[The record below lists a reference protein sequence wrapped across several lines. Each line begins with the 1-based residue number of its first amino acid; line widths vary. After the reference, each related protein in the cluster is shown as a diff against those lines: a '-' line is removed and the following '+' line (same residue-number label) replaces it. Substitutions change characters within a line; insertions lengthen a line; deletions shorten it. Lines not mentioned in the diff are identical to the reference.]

1 MLKVAGSRALPNSA
15 DAKPL
20 TGEDAGI
27 PDPGA
32 KMTSCGLLTRF
43 NKPVPLRSSSV
54 TVLIQGFVADVGC
67 ELLYRNEEPWPVEAV
82 FIFPVDTEAAVY
94 AFQAR
99 LGGTCIQAQLREKK
113 QAQELYGDTLAAGQ
127 SSFLLQQEGAGG
139 DVFSCSLG
147 NLPPGEEAALTL
159 RYVCELPLEPDG
171 AARYVLPAVLR
182 PRYTPHG
189 WDRADATQAVPR
201 VPQGALPY
209 TLSLSATLQSPH
221 GIDRVLSNCSLT
233 PLSYTAGN
241 RTSAQV
247 SLAQDPPWDR
257 DVELL
262 VYYAEPHKPSVV
274 LEARLPEA
282 EPDSLMGNPA
292 VMVTLLPSLPEAVPG
307 QSPAG
312 EFIFLLDRSGSMECP
327 MDGQDRSPQRID
339 SAKETLVLLLKSL
352 PLGCYFN
359 IYGFGSHF
367 ESFYPQSVGYTQQ
380 TMAESLQRVQQLQA
394 DLGGTEILE
403 PLRAIYRSPCRDG
416 HPRQLFVFTD
426 GEVTNTQ
433 DIIAEVQRHQGA
445 HRCFSFGI
453 GAGASTALVKGIARA
468 AGGSAEFITGQDR
481 MQPKALQS
489 LKRALQPAVTGISLS
504 WDLPPGMEAE
514 LLGRGP
520 EVIFPGQ
527 RCLIYAQL
535 RGQPQPPDTA
545 VGCVTLQYRVQD
557 QTYKEML
564 QFPLQPQDGDR
575 LPVHRLAAKWLLLEL
590 EGAMDTGSE
599 GDQHRALATSLS
611 SGVVCSVTAYVGV
624 DTEWR
629 QPVQGPLVR
638 RDIPLADFK
647 AAARIPYTQ
656 CLSLMARRSHRPVP
670 RCASH
675 ECSVLMPAS
684 ALEAREDHPSME
696 LFKNECMARTGRSSP
711 RTCAPQTQNCPPP
724 PPPIAEPGKPPV
736 KGQLRKVLGTRL
748 ARCRGKPER
757 APEESPLLR
766 LVSLQNA
773 DGSWDLDPQLAAALG
788 VSETDARGRMPSQ
801 DMPPGIWATVL
812 AVVWLHGRAAGQRD
826 EWELLEAKAVG
837 WVRGQAGPRLSECLE
852 AANALLGLNI
862 GPAVFE
868 L

>member
-1 MLKVAGSRALPNSA
+1 M
-15 DAKPL
+15 
-20 TGEDAGI
+20 
-27 PDPGA
+27 
-32 KMTSCGLLTRF
+32 SCGLL
-43 NKPVPLRSSSV
+43 NSSNEPVPLRSGSV
-54 TVLIQGFVADVGC
+54 TVLIRGFVADVSC
-67 ELLYRNEEPWPVEAV
+67 ELLYRNEEQGPVEAV
-82 FIFPVDTEAAVY
+82 FVFPVDTEAAVY
-94 AFQAR
+94 AFEAH

-113 QAQELYGDTLAAGQ
+113 QAQELYGDALAGGQ
-127 SSFLLQQEGAGG
+127 SSFLLQQEGTKG

-171 AARYVLPAVLR
+171 AARYMLPAVLR

-189 WDRADATQAVPR
+189 WDGEDVTQGVPR
-201 VPQGALPY
+201 VPQGELPY

-247 SLAQDPPWDR
+247 SLAEVPPWDR

-262 VYYAEPHKPSVV
+262 VYYTEPHKPSAM
-274 LEARLPEA
+274 LEIGLPGA
-282 EPDSLMGNPA
+282 EPGSLMGDPA
-292 VMVTLLPSLPEAVPG
+292 MMVTLLPSLPEAVLG
-307 QSPAG
+307 QSSAG

-327 MDGQDRSPQRID
+327 MDSRDRSPQRID

-359 IYGFGSHF
+359 IYSFGSQF

-380 TMAESLQRVQQLQA
+380 TMAKSLQRVQQLQA
-394 DLGGTEILE
+394 DLGGTEILA
-403 PLRAIYRSPCRDG
+403 PLQAIYRSPCQDG

-426 GEVTNTQ
+426 GEVGNTKEV
-433 DIIAEVQRHQGA
+433 ITEVQRHRGS

-453 GAGASTALVKGIARA
+453 GEGASTALVKGIAQA

-489 LKRALQPAVTGISLS
+489 LKRALQPAMTRISLS
-504 WDLPPGMEAE
+504 WDLPPGMEAA

-545 VGCVTLQYRVQD
+545 MGGVTLQYRIQD
-557 QTYKEML
+557 QTYKETL

-575 LPVHRLAAKWLLLEL
+575 LPVHRLAAKSLLLEL
-590 EGAMDTGSE
+590 EGAVDTRSE
-599 GDQHRALATSLS
+599 RDRHQVLETSLS
-611 SGVVCSVTAYVGV
+611 SGVVCSLTAYVGV
-624 DTEWR
+624 GTER
-629 QPVQGPLVR
+629 GQPVQGPLVR
-638 RDIPLADFK
+638 QDIPLTAFYAAPRRKNLLCSPMGRSPSVPMIQVQGPSCVSVDCAMACNFDNSSDVQVESRCLLIPLCDTHPQGFQREVQLIFPAK
-647 AAARIPYTQ
+647 AA
-656 CLSLMARRSHRPVP
+656 RSGP
-670 RCASH
+670 RAIQK
-675 ECSVLMPAS
+675 
-684 ALEAREDHPSME
+684 
-696 LFKNECMARTGRSSP
+696 FSSGS
-711 RTCAPQTQNCPPP
+711 T
-724 PPPIAEPGKPPV
+724 EHV
-736 KGQLRKVLGTRL
+736 LRKYCKLR
-748 ARCRGKPER
+748 APPETTSQKEW

-773 DGSWDLDPQLAAALG
+773 DSSWDLDPQLAAALG
-788 VSETDARGRMPSQ
+788 VSETSARGRMPSK
-801 DMPPGIWATVL
+801 DMAPSIWATVL
-812 AVVWLHGRAAGQRD
+812 AVVWLHSRAVGQRD

-837 WVRGQAGPRLSECLE
+837 WVRGRAGPRLSECLE
-852 AANALLGLNI
+852 AANTLLGCSV
-862 GPAVFE
+862 GPAVFR

>member
-43 NKPVPLRSSSV
+43 NKLVPLRSSSV
-54 TVLIQGFVADVGC
+54 TVLIRGFVADVGC
-67 ELLYRNEEPWPVEAV
+67 ELLYRNEEPRPVEAV
-82 FIFPVDTEAAVY
+82 FIFPMDTEAAVY
-94 AFQAR
+94 AFQAH
-99 LGGTCIQAQLREKK
+99 LGGTCIQAQLHEKK

-159 RYVCELPLEPDG
+159 CYVCELPLEPDG

-189 WDRADATQAVPR
+189 WDRADVTQAVPR

-247 SLAQDPPWDR
+247 SLAQAPPWDR
-257 DVELL
+257 DVELP
-262 VYYAEPHKPSVV
+262 VYYAESHKPSVV

-282 EPDSLMGNPA
+282 EPGSLMGNPA

-359 IYGFGSHF
+359 IYGFG
-367 ESFYPQSVGYTQQ
+367 
-380 TMAESLQRVQQLQA
+380 
-394 DLGGTEILE
+394 
-403 PLRAIYRSPCRDG
+403 
-416 HPRQLFVFTD
+416 
-426 GEVTNTQ
+426 
-433 DIIAEVQRHQGA
+433 
-445 HRCFSFGI
+445 
-453 GAGASTALVKGIARA
+453 
-468 AGGSAEFITGQDR
+468 
-481 MQPKALQS
+481 
-489 LKRALQPAVTGISLS
+489 
-504 WDLPPGMEAE
+504 
-514 LLGRGP
+514 LLW
-520 EVIFPGQ
+520 
-527 RCLIYAQL
+527 
-535 RGQPQPPDTA
+535 
-545 VGCVTLQYRVQD
+545 
-557 QTYKEML
+557 
-564 QFPLQPQDGDR
+564 
-575 LPVHRLAAKWLLLEL
+575 LPVHRLAAKSLLLEL
-590 EGAMDTGSE
+590 EGAVGAGSE
-599 GDQHRALATSLS
+599 EDRRRALETSLS

-638 RDIPLADFK
+638 RDIPLAGFK
-647 AAARIPYTQ
+647 AAARMPYTQ
-656 CLSLMARRSHRPVP
+656 CLSLMACRSHRPVP

-684 ALEAREDHPSME
+684 PLEAREDHPSME
-696 LFKNECMARTGRSSP
+696 LFKNECMARTGRSGP
-711 RTCAPQTQNCPPP
+711 RTCAPQAQYCLPP

-736 KGQLRKVLGTRL
+736 KGQLWKVLGTRL

-788 VSETDARGRMPSQ
+788 VSETDAKGRMPSQ

-862 GPAVFE
+862 GPAIFK

>member
-1 MLKVAGSRALPNSA
+1 MLEVAGSRAPPSSA

-20 TGEDAGI
+20 AGEDAGI

-32 KMTSCGLLTRF
+32 EMTSCGLLTRF
-43 NKPVPLRSSSV
+43 NKLVPLRSSSV
-54 TVLIQGFVADVGC
+54 TVLIRGFVADMGC
-67 ELLYRNEEPWPVEAV
+67 ELLYRNKEPGPVEAV

-99 LGGTCIQAQLREKK
+99 LGGTCIQAKLHEKK
-113 QAQELYGDTLAAGQ
+113 QAQELYGDALAGGQ

-139 DVFSCSLG
+139 DVFSCSLR
-147 NLPPGEEAALTL
+147 NLPPGEKAALTL
-159 RYVCELPLEPDG
+159 RYVCELSLEPDG
-171 AARYVLPAVLR
+171 AARYVLPAMLR

-189 WDRADATQAVPR
+189 WDRADVTQAVPR
-201 VPQGALPY
+201 VPQGELPY

-241 RTSAQV
+241 RTGAQV
-247 SLAQDPPWDR
+247 SLAQAPPWDR

-262 VYYAEPHKPSVV
+262 VYYAEPHKPSAV
-274 LEARLPEA
+274 LEAGLPEA
-282 EPDSLMGNPA
+282 EPGSLMGNPA

-312 EFIFLLDRSGSMECP
+312 EFIFLLDRSGSMRCP
-327 MDGQDRSPQRID
+327 MDGQNRSPKRIN

-359 IYGFGSHF
+359 IYGFGSSF
-367 ESFYPQSVGYTQQ
+367 ESFYPQSLGYTQQ
-380 TMAESLQRVQQLQA
+380 TMAESLQHVQQLQA
-394 DLGGTEILE
+394 DLGATKILE
-403 PLRAIYRSPCRDG
+403 PLRAIYRSPCQDG
-416 HPRQLFVFTD
+416 HPGQLFVFTD
-426 GEVTNTQ
+426 GEVMNTQ
-433 DIIAEVQRHQGA
+433 DIIAEVQRHQGG

-481 MQPKALQS
+481 MQPNALQS

-504 WDLPPGMEAE
+504 WDLPPRMETE

-535 RGQPQPPDTA
+535 RGQPQLREQGPCPGRPQGLGSPPDTA
-545 VGCVTLQYRVQD
+545 VGCVTLQYRIQD

-575 LPVHRLAAKWLLLEL
+575 LPVHRLAAKSLLLEL
-590 EGAMDTGSE
+590 EGAVGAGSE
-599 GDQHRALATSLS
+599 EDRRRALETSLS
-611 SGVVCSVTAYVGV
+611 SGVVCSLTAYVGV

-638 RDIPLADFK
+638 RDIPLAGFK
-647 AAARIPYTQ
+647 AAARMPYTQ
-656 CLSLMARRSHRPVP
+656 CLSLMACGSHRPVP

-675 ECSVLMPAS
+675 EFSVLMPAS
-684 ALEAREDHPSME
+684 PLEAREDHPSME
-696 LFKNECMARTGRSSP
+696 LFKDECMACTVRSGP
-711 RTCAPQTQNCPPP
+711 RTRAPQAQNCPPP

-748 ARCRGKPER
+748 ARCRGKPGR
-757 APEESPLLR
+757 RLAKLGHHISLLWTVGFSP
-766 LVSLQNA
+766 A
-773 DGSWDLDPQLAAALG
+773 F
-788 VSETDARGRMPSQ
+788 T
-801 DMPPGIWATVL
+801 
-812 AVVWLHGRAAGQRD
+812 
-826 EWELLEAKAVG
+826 
-837 WVRGQAGPRLSECLE
+837 
-852 AANALLGLNI
+852 
-862 GPAVFE
+862 
-868 L
+868 

>member
-1 MLKVAGSRALPNSA
+1 MR
-15 DAKPL
+15 
-20 TGEDAGI
+20 
-27 PDPGA
+27 
-32 KMTSCGLLTRF
+32 SCGLLNSS
-43 NKPVPLRSSSV
+43 NKPVPLRSGSV
-54 TVLIQGFVADVGC
+54 TVLIRGFVADVGC
-67 ELLYRNEEPWPVEAV
+67 ELLYRNDEQGPVEAV
-82 FIFPVDTEAAVY
+82 FVFPVDAEAAVY

-99 LGGTCIQAQLREKK
+99 LGGACIQAQLREKK
-113 QAQELYGDTLAAGQ
+113 QAQEMYGDALAGGQ

-171 AARYVLPAVLR
+171 AARYMLPAVLR

-189 WDRADATQAVPR
+189 WDGEDVTQGVPR
-201 VPQGALPY
+201 VPQGELPY

-241 RTSAQV
+241 WTSAQV
-247 SLAQDPPWDR
+247 SLAEAPPWGR

-262 VYYAEPHKPSVV
+262 VYYAEPHKPSAV
-274 LEARLPEA
+274 LELGLPGA
-282 EPDSLMGNPA
+282 EPGSLMGDPA

-307 QSPAG
+307 QSPSG
-312 EFIFLLDRSGSMECP
+312 EFIFLLDRSGSMRCP
-327 MDGQDRSPQRID
+327 IDGRDRSPQRID

-359 IYGFGSHF
+359 IYGFGSRF
-367 ESFYPQSVGYTQQ
+367 ESFYPQSVAYTQQ
-380 TMAESLQRVQQLQA
+380 TMAESLQRIQQLQA
-394 DLGGTEILE
+394 DLGGTEILA

-426 GEVTNTQ
+426 GEVGNTK
-433 DIIAEVQRHQGA
+433 DVITEVQRHQRS

-453 GAGASTALVKGIARA
+453 GEGASTALVKGIARA

-504 WDLPPGMEAE
+504 WDLPPGMEAA

-545 VGCVTLQYRVQD
+545 VGGVSLQYRIQD
-557 QTYKEML
+557 QTYKETL

-575 LPVHRLAAKWLLLEL
+575 LPVHRLAAKSLLLEL
-590 EGAMDTGSE
+590 EGAVDTGSE
-599 GDQHRALATSLS
+599 GDRCRALETSLS
-611 SGVVCSVTAYVGV
+611 SGVVCSLTAYVGV
-624 DTEWR
+624 DTER
-629 QPVQGPLVR
+629 GQPVQEPLVR
-638 RDIPLADFK
+638 RDIPLAAFG
-647 AAARIPYTQ
+647 AAPRMRRFLCSSVGHSPPVLRAQ
-656 CLSLMARRSHRPVP
+656 AQGLSSVSVDCAMACNLQVKSCRPP
-670 RCASH
+670 
-675 ECSVLMPAS
+675 VL
-684 ALEAREDHPSME
+684 LRDTHPQ
-696 LFKNECMARTGRSSP
+696 SSP
-711 RTCAPQTQNCPPP
+711 RAVGALFSPGTAPPGSLVTLKRSCGSPRHEGRKSCTLSAPPET
-724 PPPIAEPGKPPV
+724 ASKE
-736 KGQLRKVLGTRL
+736 
-748 ARCRGKPER
+748 ER
-757 APEESPLLR
+757 APEVSPLLR

-773 DGSWDLDPQLAAALG
+773 DGSWDLDPRLAAALG

-801 DMPPGIWATVL
+801 DVPPGIWATVL
-812 AVVWLHGRAAGQRD
+812 AVVWLHGRAVGQRD

-837 WVRGQAGPRLSECLE
+837 WLRGQAGPRLSECLE
-852 AANALLGLNI
+852 AANTLLGCSV
-862 GPAVFE
+862 GPAVFG

>member
-1 MLKVAGSRALPNSA
+1 MTGFMTGSSTEYN
-15 DAKPL
+15 
-20 TGEDAGI
+20 TTCGEDTDRGRNRCDTGRASE
-27 PDPGA
+27 DPQPRT
-32 KMTSCGLLTRF
+32 KMTSCGLLNSS
-43 NKPVPLRSSSV
+43 NKPVPLRSGSV
-54 TVLIQGFVADVGC
+54 TVLIRGFVADVGC
-67 ELLYRNEEPWPVEAV
+67 ELLYRNDEPGPVEAV
-82 FIFPVDTEAAVY
+82 FVFPVDAEAAVY

-99 LGGTCIQAQLREKK
+99 LGGASIEAHLREKK
-113 QAQELYGDTLAAGQ
+113 QAQELYGDALAGGQ
-127 SSFLLQQEGAGG
+127 SSFLLQQEGAAG
-139 DVFSCSLG
+139 DIFSCSLG

-171 AARYVLPAVLR
+171 AARYVLPAVLC
-182 PRYTPHG
+182 PRYTPDG
-189 WDRADATQAVPR
+189 WDGEDVTQGVPR
-201 VPQGALPY
+201 VPQGELPY

-221 GIDRVLSNCSLT
+221 GIDRVLSNCSLS
-233 PLSYTAGN
+233 PLSYTSGN
-241 RTSAQV
+241 RTTAQV
-247 SLAQDPPWDR
+247 SLAEAPPWDR

-262 VYYAEPHKPSVV
+262 VYYTEPHKPSAV
-274 LEARLPEA
+274 LEIGLPGA
-282 EPDSLMGNPA
+282 EPGSLMGDPA
-292 VMVTLLPSLPEAVPG
+292 LMVTLLPSLPEAVLG

-327 MDGQDRSPQRID
+327 MDGQDYSPQRID

-359 IYGFGSHF
+359 IYGFGSQF

-394 DLGGTEILE
+394 DLGGTEILA
-403 PLRAIYRSPCRDG
+403 PLRAIYSSPCRDG

-426 GEVTNTQ
+426 GEVVNTQ
-433 DIIAEVQRHQGA
+433 EVITEVQHHRGT

-453 GAGASTALVKGIARA
+453 GEGASTALVKGIARA

-489 LKRALQPAVTGISLS
+489 LKRALQPAMTRISLS

-527 RCLIYAQL
+527 RCLIYARL

-545 VGCVTLQYRVQD
+545 VGGVTLQYRIQD

-599 GDQHRALATSLS
+599 GDQHRALATSLA
-611 SGVVCSVTAYVGV
+611 SGVICSLTAYVGV
-624 DTEWR
+624 DTER
-629 QPVQGPLVR
+629 GQPVQGPLVR
-638 RDIPLADFK
+638 RDIPLADFG
-647 AAARIPYTQ
+647 AATPLQKMCYSAPGP
-656 CLSLMARRSHRPVP
+656 MAWAQGPSDVSMDCAMVCDFEDSSDVP
-670 RCASH
+670 
-675 ECSVLMPAS
+675 EW
-684 ALEAREDHPSME
+684 
-696 LFKNECMARTGRSSP
+696 
-711 RTCAPQTQNCPPP
+711 
-724 PPPIAEPGKPPV
+724 
-736 KGQLRKVLGTRL
+736 
-748 ARCRGKPER
+748 

-773 DGSWDLDPQLAAALG
+773 DGSWDLDPQLATALG

-801 DMPPGIWATVL
+801 DVPPGVWATVL

-837 WVRGQAGPRLSECLE
+837 WVRGRAGPRLSECLE
-852 AANALLGLNI
+852 AANTLLGCSV
-862 GPAVFE
+862 GPAVFS

>member
-1 MLKVAGSRALPNSA
+1 MR
-15 DAKPL
+15 
-20 TGEDAGI
+20 
-27 PDPGA
+27 
-32 KMTSCGLLTRF
+32 SCGLLNSS
-43 NKPVPLRSSSV
+43 NKPVPLRSGSV
-54 TVLIQGFVADVGC
+54 TVLIRGFVADVGC
-67 ELLYRNEEPWPVEAV
+67 ELLYRNDEQGPVEAV
-82 FIFPVDTEAAVY
+82 FVFPMDAEAAVY

-99 LGGTCIQAQLREKK
+99 LGGTCIQAQLQEKK
-113 QAQELYGDTLAAGQ
+113 QAQELYGDALAGGQ
-127 SSFLLQQEGAGG
+127 SSFLLQQEGTGG

-171 AARYVLPAVLR
+171 AARYMLPAVLR

-189 WDRADATQAVPR
+189 WDGEDVTQGVPR
-201 VPQGALPY
+201 VPQGELPY

-247 SLAQDPPWDR
+247 SLAEAPPWDR
-257 DVELL
+257 DMELL
-262 VYYAEPHKPSVV
+262 VYYAEPHKPSAV
-274 LEARLPEA
+274 LEVGLPGA
-282 EPDSLMGNPA
+282 EPGSLMGDPA

-307 QSPAG
+307 QSSAG

-327 MDGQDRSPQRID
+327 MDGRDRSPQRID

-359 IYGFGSHF
+359 IYSFGSRF
-367 ESFYPQSVGYTQQ
+367 ESFYPQSVAYTQQ

-394 DLGGTEILE
+394 DLGGTEILA
-403 PLRAIYRSPCRDG
+403 PLQAIYRSPCQDG

-426 GEVTNTQ
+426 GEVGNTQ
-433 DIIAEVQRHQGA
+433 DVITEVQRHRGT

-453 GAGASTALVKGIARA
+453 GEGASTALVKGIARV

-504 WDLPPGMEAE
+504 WDLPPGMEAA

-520 EVIFPGQ
+520 EVIFFGQ

-535 RGQPQPPDTA
+535 RGQLQPPDTA
-545 VGCVTLQYRVQD
+545 VGGVTLQYRIQD
-557 QTYKEML
+557 QTYKETL

-575 LPVHRLAAKWLLLEL
+575 LPVHRLAAKSLLLEL
-590 EGAMDTGSE
+590 EGAVDTGSE
-599 GDQHRALATSLS
+599 GDRRRALETSLS
-611 SGVVCSVTAYVGV
+611 SGVVCSLTAYVGV
-624 DTEWR
+624 DTER
-629 QPVQGPLVR
+629 GQPVQGPLVR
-638 RDIPLADFK
+638 RDIPLAGFGAVPHMWKMQGFSNMNLASRAMCCSAPMPEDWDQDLCYQSADCAVDCDFDD
-647 AAARIPYTQ
+647 
-656 CLSLMARRSHRPVP
+656 SLDV
-670 RCASH
+670 
-675 ECSVLMPAS
+675 
-684 ALEAREDHPSME
+684 
-696 LFKNECMARTGRSSP
+696 
-711 RTCAPQTQNCPPP
+711 
-724 PPPIAEPGKPPV
+724 
-736 KGQLRKVLGTRL
+736 
-748 ARCRGKPER
+748 PER

-773 DGSWDLDPQLAAALG
+773 DGSWDLDPRLAAALG
-788 VSETDARGRMPSQ
+788 VSETDARGRMPSK
-801 DMPPGIWATVL
+801 DVPPGVWATVL

-852 AANALLGLNI
+852 AANTLLGCSI
-862 GPAVFE
+862 GPAVFG

>member
-1 MLKVAGSRALPNSA
+1 
-15 DAKPL
+15 
-20 TGEDAGI
+20 
-27 PDPGA
+27 
-32 KMTSCGLLTRF
+32 MTSCGLLTRF

-54 TVLIQGFVADVGC
+54 TVLIRGFVADVGC
-67 ELLYRNEEPWPVEAV
+67 ELLYRNEEPRPVEAV

-182 PRYTPHG
+182 PRYTPDG
-189 WDRADATQAVPR
+189 WDRADVTQAVPR

-247 SLAQDPPWDR
+247 SLAQAPPWDR

-282 EPDSLMGNPA
+282 EPGSLMGNPA

-327 MDGQDRSPQRID
+327 MDGQDRSPKRID

-367 ESFYPQSVGYTQQ
+367 ESFYP
-380 TMAESLQRVQQLQA
+380 
-394 DLGGTEILE
+394 
-403 PLRAIYRSPCRDG
+403 
-416 HPRQLFVFTD
+416 
-426 GEVTNTQ
+426 
-433 DIIAEVQRHQGA
+433 
-445 HRCFSFGI
+445 CFSFGI

-535 RGQPQPPDTA
+535 RGQPQPTDTA

-575 LPVHRLAAKWLLLEL
+575 LPVHRLAAMSLLLEL
-590 EGAMDTGSE
+590 EGAVGAGSE
-599 GDQHRALATSLS
+599 EDRHRALETSLS

-638 RDIPLADFK
+638 RDIPLA
-647 AAARIPYTQ
+647 
-656 CLSLMARRSHRPVP
+656 
-670 RCASH
+670 
-675 ECSVLMPAS
+675 
-684 ALEAREDHPSME
+684 
-696 LFKNECMARTGRSSP
+696 
-711 RTCAPQTQNCPPP
+711 
-724 PPPIAEPGKPPV
+724 AEPGKPPV
-736 KGQLRKVLGTRL
+736 KGQLWKVLRTRL

-788 VSETDARGRMPSQ
+788 VSETDAKGRMPSQ

-862 GPAVFE
+862 GPVVFE